1 MARICRRISFA
12 ILTFALSVLVVMAGL
27 FPAVLPKVSAN
38 TSTVLAYE
46 QTRVMD
52 DLKSSTIDGEK
63 FSLTKYAFNPFKET
77 KVLSFVEYCYSF
89 YQNLQDNYGLYVYL
103 YNPKGLNFD
112 INNSLNSIE
121 LCYGSSENTNY
132 QKYPLRF
139 LSYSTEA
146 NYERLFYKFKVELTS
161 KQKSEILREVNST
174 ERVYRISGIELVQK
188 GETNATDFSV
198 GTTYRYSGYSSGY
211 GSNPN
216 AGNTLTCS
224 SEESE
229 ILTLNVHP
237 TTYRPSGT
245 NGVSDYT
252 QDSLHSVYFA
262 VPNEIIKRYG
272 AMTAVHAMWKNA
284 VLAPALVTGNES
296 AYEAILTYLGK
307 DMSTHNEDLDYMY
320 LGGWRMTTATGMGS
334 VTTHSY
340 GYAYNSKTTWP
351 GNLTFH
357 EYYGEEIKTLYAM
370 YYTGGGVDSADSYT
384 VSSKDILSK
393 LKASKNQYGGVLVNG
408 KYSEKMFSS
417 YDEEFTDVN
426 IHAEETFSLTSQKIS
441 KNWWDK
447 LWNLK
452 GNVATTTFDGI
463 EAIRA
468 VTEEDFTGTQAEI
481 CKRLY
486 ISEADYSA
494 FKSYYDE
501 NKSSSTIYLFRYQT
515 SDYTSQE
522 ATLLEQGEFLWQE
535 TWEEVDSNAYF
546 FQQTVNLDFD
556 IIDVTFSNGSVDIV
570 IPVVS
575 NPIDVIHDATPPV
588 VTNPDEKADWL
599 KYLKTLIV
607 VIFIVVIVLVG
618 LPILQPFIVLIGQG
632 IALIITMP
640 FKALGKCLKKR
651 KEQKEEK
658 EDYNDENG

>member
-1 MARICRRISFA
+1 M
-12 ILTFALSVLVVMAGL
+12 
-27 FPAVLPKVSAN
+27 
-38 TSTVLAYE
+38 
-46 QTRVMD
+46 
-52 DLKSSTIDGEK
+52 
-63 FSLTKYAFNPFKET
+63 
-77 KVLSFVEYCYSF
+77 
-89 YQNLQDNYGLYVYL
+89 
-103 YNPKGLNFD
+103 
-112 INNSLNSIE
+112 
-121 LCYGSSENTNY
+121 
-132 QKYPLRF
+132 
-139 LSYSTEA
+139 
-146 NYERLFYKFKVELTS
+146 
-161 KQKSEILREVNST
+161 
-174 ERVYRISGIELVQK
+174 
-188 GETNATDFSV
+188 
-198 GTTYRYSGYSSGY
+198 
-211 GSNPN
+211 
-216 AGNTLTCS
+216 
-224 SEESE
+224 
-229 ILTLNVHP
+229 
-237 TTYRPSGT
+237 
-245 NGVSDYT
+245 
-252 QDSLHSVYFA
+252 
-262 VPNEIIKRYG
+262 
-272 AMTAVHAMWKNA
+272 
-284 VLAPALVTGNES
+284 
-296 AYEAILTYLGK
+296 
-307 DMSTHNEDLDYMY
+307 
-320 LGGWRMTTATGMGS
+320 
-334 VTTHSY
+334 
-340 GYAYNSKTTWP
+340 
-351 GNLTFH
+351 
-357 EYYGEEIKTLYAM
+357 
-370 YYTGGGVDSADSYT
+370 DSADSYT

-426 IHAEETFSLTSQKIS
+426 IRAEETFSLTSQKIS

-452 GNVATTTFDGI
+452 GSVTTTTFDGI
-463 EAIRA
+463 EAIHG

-556 IIDVTFSNGSVDIV
+556 IIDVTFSNGNVDIV

-632 IALIITMP
+632 IAFIITMT
-640 FKALGKCLKKR
+640 FKALGRCLKKR